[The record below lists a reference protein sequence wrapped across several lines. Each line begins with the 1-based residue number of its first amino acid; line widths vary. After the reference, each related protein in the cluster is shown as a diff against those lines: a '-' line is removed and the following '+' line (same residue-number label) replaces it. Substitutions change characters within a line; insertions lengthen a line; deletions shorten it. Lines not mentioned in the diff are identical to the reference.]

1 MKTKPL
7 GAFGWLLFTM
17 ILWGSAFPSS
27 KYATEHVPHAIA
39 VLFRF
44 GGGAIVLLVITFF
57 RRPQQSP
64 KLKDIVGACVA
75 GLIGVC
81 GYNSLFFWGVTLAPA
96 SDGSVIFPALTPVI
110 TAVVLILTHRETARP
125 ARVMGLVLGVG
136 GAALFFFTTNAHGA
150 PGSTRLMGDTIFLV
164 GAAVWSTYTLLN
176 RRLVAGMDPVQAVT
190 YSTVAGSIALG
201 AMATPHF
208 GDVDWGSLSTGFWI
222 NAVYLAIGPT
232 AVAYILYVRG
242 IRDVGASAASV
253 MMFAVPL
260 FGTIFS
266 FISLGESFTWSQGA
280 AAVIM
285 VGGALLAVI
294 TGRKPATEPAATE
307 PVGVEQPVPGDA
319 PEESELPAGVAA
331 RTPDDTPAQQPGA
344 TSVREAGPAT
354 R

>member
-44 GGGAIVLLVITFF
+44 GGGAVFLLVITFF

-110 TAVVLILTHRETARP
+110 TAVVLILSHRETARP
-125 ARVMGLVLGVG
+125 ARVMGLILGVG

-201 AMATPHF
+201 AMAAPHF
-208 GDVDWGSLSTGFWI
+208 GDVAWGSLSTGFWI

-260 FGTIFS
+260 FGTVFS

-294 TGRKPATEPAATE
+294 TGRKPAAEPTSI
-307 PVGVEQPVPGDA
+307 EQPVPADA
-319 PEESELPAGVAA
+319 REEPSKPEE
-331 RTPDDTPAQQPGA
+331 PGA
-344 TSVREAGPAT
+344 TPVREAGPVT